1 MRKKLVLILMFL
13 LSISLIVSPVS
24 ATTPAFHTDPAT
36 VIGDST
42 ATLNGD
48 LTDLGGLPGIL
59 CNFEYGLTTAYGSTT
74 PTDNRTSPGV
84 FSIDMIGLTSGITYH
99 YRAKITYGGAS
110 YYGADEAFATTTSGG
125 LASPDTLN
133 ISKVYVYKDYVS
145 TGDRLYM
152 IVYKL
157 VYTAGDPPQDV
168 TDFFEITMTSGGVLK
183 AKIRPNMW
191 GYRVVFLYQAFD
203 LNLIAWGAP
212 CVITLKGTTSQYGLT
227 PPESV
232 YTLTAGDWID
242 DKSNLITNV
251 ISVAD
256 SIGAFYSVALTDYT
270 AMGKRLSD
278 TLVNLDNTSLS
289 GAELFNI
296 ASDGL
301 LREYSSNLYKVSVTY
316 LEKPVDDAHP
326 QTMRTATSI
335 DARWGVGSEAKLD
348 DLGSSMLGGIS
359 GKNIYLLLWLALMLL
374 AASFFAGQSPTLSGA
389 VAAIVGVVG
398 AYMGADLWIILGIAG
413 MLLAFMS
420 VFDYFKNT

>member
-1 MRKKLVLILMFL
+1 MMILSSVL
-13 LSISLIVSPVS
+13 LISPVS
-24 ATTPAFHTDPAT
+24 ATTPTFHTDAAT
-36 VIGDST
+36 VIGEST

-74 PTDNRTSPGV
+74 PTENRTSTGV
-84 FSIDMIGLTSGITYH
+84 FSIDMLGLTSGVTYH

-110 YYGADEAFATTTSGG
+110 YYGTDEAFATTTSGG

-133 ISKVYVYKDYVS
+133 ISKVYVYRDYVT

-168 TDFFEITMTSGGVLK
+168 TDFFEIVMTSSGVIK
-183 AKIRPNMW
+183 AKIRPKMW
-191 GYRVVFLYQAFD
+191 GYRAVFLYQAFD

-212 CVITLKGTTSQYGLT
+212 CVITLKGTTSQYGVT

-232 YTLTAGDWID
+232 YTLAAGDWID
-242 DKSNLITNV
+242 SKAELPANV
-251 ISVAD
+251 ISAAD
-256 SIGAFYSVALTDYT
+256 SIGSFYSVALTDYT

-278 TLVNLDNTSLS
+278 TLVALDNTSLS
-289 GAELFNI
+289 GAELFSI

-301 LREYSSNLYKVSVTY
+301 LREETPNLYKVSVSY
-316 LEKPVDDAHP
+316 LDKPVDDAHP
-326 QTMRTATSI
+326 QTMRTFTSI
-335 DARWGVGSEAKLD
+335 DARWGAGAEAKLD
-348 DLGSSMLGGIS
+348 SLGSSMMGGIS
-359 GKNIYLLLWLALMLL
+359 GKNIYLLFWLALMLL

-389 VAAIVGVVG
+389 IAAIVGVVG
-398 AYMGADLWIILGIAG
+398 AYMGADLWIILGISG